1 MITTNEDQTK
11 GFFES
16 QGKLKDSENQNP
28 IDKISPIETSLNQTS
43 LLGRK
48 D

>member
-1 MITTNEDQTK
+1 MITKNKDQIK

-16 QGKLKDSENQNP
+16 QGKLKDPEDQNP
-28 IDKISPIETSLNQTS
+28 IVKISPIETSLDQS
-43 LLGRK
+43 PLLVRE

>member
-1 MITTNEDQTK
+1 MTTENKDQIK

-16 QGKLKDSENQNP
+16 QGKLKYPEDQNP
-28 IDKISPIETSLNQTS
+28 IDKISPLETSLDQS
-43 LLGRK
+43 PLLVRE